1 MVSRP
6 KNGGTESEMTTK
18 LYDTDP
24 YLAEFEA
31 KVLAVA
37 KKGDKYE
44 ILLDRTAFFPEEG
57 GQSADTGTLGTVRV
71 LGGRIADGEIFHL
84 TDAPLPVGE
93 KVIGR
98 LNFSERYDKMKQHTA
113 EHILSG
119 LFFSHFGYHNV
130 GFHLGAEE
138 TTLDFDGVPTRE
150 DLDRIET
157 LANEAVMKNLCV
169 TAEYPTPDALVAMN
183 YRSKLDLTENVRIVT
198 VEGVDVCA
206 CCAPHVARTGE
217 IGCIKILDAEKYK
230 GGIRLHMKAGLRAL
244 ADYRM
249 RYRTT
254 AALSA
259 LLSEKQT
266 DLVGATEKLLA
277 DTAALSASYRELRL
291 GLMRK
296 EGEEL
301 SPREGNL
308 VRIFSGAGYDELRA
322 FANVAKEK
330 IGGYTVA
337 LSPAAEGY
345 SYLIAVRVGD
355 LSGAVRQINA
365 ALGGKGGGRGNMVMG
380 VFHAKEEE
388 IRRYFEENRKA

>member
-1 MVSRP
+1 
-6 KNGGTESEMTTK
+6 
-18 LYDTDP
+18 
-24 YLAEFEA
+24 
-31 KVLAVA
+31 
-37 KKGDKYE
+37 
-44 ILLDRTAFFPEEG
+44 
-57 GQSADTGTLGTVRV
+57 
-71 LGGRIADGEIFHL
+71 
-84 TDAPLPVGE
+84 
-93 KVIGR
+93 
-98 LNFSERYDKMKQHTA
+98 
-113 EHILSG
+113 
-119 LFFSHFGYHNV
+119 
-130 GFHLGAEE
+130 
-138 TTLDFDGVPTRE
+138 
-150 DLDRIET
+150 
-157 LANEAVMKNLCV
+157 MKNLCV
-169 TAEYPTPDALVAMN
+169 TAEYPSPDALAAMN

-301 SPREGNL
+301 SPCAGNL
-308 VRIFSGAGYDELRA
+308 VRIFPGAGYDELRA

-345 SYLIAVRVGD
+345 SYLIAVRDGD

-388 IRRYFEENRKA
+388 IRRYFEEDRKA